1 MFADLTQ
8 LTTLLR
14 WALIWIFMHQLS
26 ASRAFVNGVFVGPT
40 RVTWD
45 EDGTI
50 TDVSEIPAQEA
61 ATDALLVP
69 GFIDLQVNGIDDV
82 NVASAND
89 LQWQHINKL
98 LLKSGVTSWCPTLIS
113 ASKDSLAMSLGT
125 IQTRM
130 QQQRTEHKIVASS
143 ILGAHME
150 GPFLGAALGAHDSR
164 NVVDIDLPWIAQ
176 LPACV
181 VLMTVGP
188 EQENCV
194 AAVRL
199 LRQQGIA
206 VSLGHTRATEQQFLD
221 AKEAGAQMVTHLF
234 NAMSGVHHREHG
246 VALAALTDDEIFAS
260 IIVDLEHVSR
270 RAVQLAFRA
279 KPNRMILVTDS
290 VRANAISAPRLT
302 DGTLAGSVLS
312 MDQALRNT
320 VVNCS
325 VPLSAALMSATRN
338 PAEVLGLRDRGD
350 IGIGK
355 RADLVLLTHDLSV
368 LQTVSRGL
376 FYDRNND

>member
-1 MFADLTQ
+1 MFVDLTQ

-14 WALIWIFMHQLS
+14 WALFWIFMNQLS
-26 ASRAFVNGVFVGPT
+26 ASRAFVNGVLVGPT

-50 TDVSEIPAQEA
+50 TDVSEIRAQDA

-82 NVASAND
+82 NVASADD
-89 LQWQHINKL
+89 LQWQRLNQL
-98 LLKSGVTSWCPTLIS
+98 LLKSGVTSWCPTLVS
-113 ASKDSLAMSLGT
+113 ASRESLARSLAT
-125 IQTRM
+125 IHSRM
-130 QQQRTEHKIVASS
+130 HQQRTEHNSVTSS

-150 GPFLGAALGAHDSR
+150 GPFLGAALGAHDR
-164 NVVDIDLPWIAQ
+164 HNVVEVDLQWIAQ

-181 VLMTVGP
+181 ALMTIGP
-188 EQENCV
+188 EQQNGV

-221 AKEAGAQMVTHLF
+221 AKDAGAQMVTHLF

-246 VALAALTDDEIFAS
+246 VALTALTDDEIYAS

-279 KPNRMILVTDS
+279 KPQRMVLVTDS
-290 VRANAISAPRLT
+290 VRANTVTAPRLN

-320 VVNCS
+320 VVNCY
-325 VPLSAALMSATRN
+325 VPLSIALTSATRN
-338 PAEVLGLRDRGD
+338 PAEVLGLSDRGD
-350 IGIGK
+350 ISIGK

-376 FYDRNND
+376 FYNHTND

>member
-1 MFADLTQ
+1 MFVDLTQ

-14 WALIWIFMHQLS
+14 WALIWIFMSQLS
-26 ASRAFVNGVFVGPT
+26 ASRAFVNGALVGPT

-50 TDVSEIPAQEA
+50 TDVSEIRAQDA

-69 GFIDLQVNGIDDV
+69 GFIDLQVNGIAEV
-82 NVASAND
+82 NVASADD
-89 LQWQHINKL
+89 LQWQRLNQL
-98 LLKSGVTSWCPTLIS
+98 LLKSGVTSWCPTLVS
-113 ASKDSLAMSLGT
+113 ASKDSLAVSLAA
-125 IQTRM
+125 IQSRM
-130 QQQRTEHKIVASS
+130 QQQDTEHNIVSSS

-150 GPFLGAALGAHDSR
+150 GPFLGAALGAHDRR
-164 NVVDIDLPWIAQ
+164 NVVEVDLQWIAQ
-176 LPACV
+176 LPECV
-181 VLMTVGP
+181 ALMTVGP
-188 EQENCV
+188 EQENGV

-246 VALAALTDDEIFAS
+246 VALTALTDDEIFAS

-279 KPNRMILVTDS
+279 KPDRMVLVTDS
-290 VRANAISAPRLT
+290 VRANTISAPRLN

-320 VVNCS
+320 VLNCS
-325 VPLSAALMSATRN
+325 VPLSVALTSATRN
-338 PAEVLGLRDRGD
+338 PADVLGLRDRGD
-350 IGIGK
+350 ISVGK

-376 FYDRNND
+376 FYDHKND

>member
-1 MFADLTQ
+1 MFVDLTQ
-8 LTTLLR
+8 HTTLLR
-14 WALIWIFMHQLS
+14 WALIWIFMNQLS
-26 ASRAFVNGVFVGPT
+26 ASRAFVNGVLVGPT

-45 EDGTI
+45 EDGII
-50 TDVSEIPAQEA
+50 TDVSEIRTQDA

-69 GFIDLQVNGIDDV
+69 GFIDLQVNGIADI
-82 NVASAND
+82 NVASAD
-89 LQWQHINKL
+89 HLQWQRLNRL

-113 ASKDSLAMSLGT
+113 ASKDSLAMSLAA
-125 IQTRM
+125 IQSHM
-130 QQQRTEHKIVASS
+130 QQQNTEHKNIASS

-150 GPFLGAALGAHDSR
+150 GPFLGAALGAHDRRS
-164 NVVDIDLPWIAQ
+164 VVDVDLHWIAQ

-181 VLMTVGP
+181 ALMTVGP
-188 EQENCV
+188 EQENSP

-234 NAMSGVHHREHG
+234 NAMSGVHHREDG
-246 VALAALTDDEIFAS
+246 VALTALTDDEIFAS

-279 KPNRMILVTDS
+279 KPHRMVLITDS
-290 VRANAISAPRLT
+290 VRANTISAPRLN

-320 VVNCS
+320 VLNCS
-325 VPLSAALMSATRN
+325 VPLSVALTSATRN

-350 IGIGK
+350 ISVGK
-355 RADLVLLTHDLSV
+355 RADLVLLTHELSV
-368 LQTVSRGL
+368 LQTVSCGL
-376 FYDRNND
+376 FYDRNNE

>member
-1 MFADLTQ
+1 MFVDLTQ
-8 LTTLLR
+8 LTTLLK
-14 WALIWIFMHQLS
+14 WALIWIFMNQLS
-26 ASRAFVNGVFVGPT
+26 ASRAFVNGELVGPT

-45 EDGTI
+45 EDGNI
-50 TDVSEIPAQEA
+50 TEVSEIRAQNA

-69 GFIDLQVNGIDDV
+69 GFIDLQVNGIAEV
-82 NVASAND
+82 NVASADD
-89 LQWQHINKL
+89 LQWQRLNQL
-98 LLKSGVTSWCPTLIS
+98 LLQSGVTSWCPTLIS
-113 ASKDSLAMSLGT
+113 ASRDSLTLSLAK
-125 IQTRM
+125 ILARM
-130 QQQRTEHKIVASS
+130 QQQKTENNIVASS

-150 GPFLGAALGAHDSR
+150 GPFLGAALGAHDRRS
-164 NVVDIDLPWIAQ
+164 VVDIDLQWIMQ
-176 LPACV
+176 LPVCV
-181 VLMTVGP
+181 ALMTVGP
-188 EQENCV
+188 EQENSV

-246 VALAALTDDEIFAS
+246 VALTALTDDEIFAS

-279 KPNRMILVTDS
+279 KPDRMVLVTDS
-290 VRANAISAPRLT
+290 VRANTISAPRLN

-320 VVNCS
+320 VLNCS
-325 VPLSAALMSATRN
+325 VPLSVALTSATRN
-338 PAEVLGLRDRGD
+338 PADVLGLRDRGD
-350 IGIGK
+350 ISVGK

-376 FYDRNND
+376 FYDHNND

>member
-1 MFADLTQ
+1 MFVDLTQ
-8 LTTLLR
+8 LTTLLK
-14 WALIWIFMHQLS
+14 WALIWIFMNQLS
-26 ASRAFVNGVFVGPT
+26 ASRAFVNGVLVGPT

-45 EDGTI
+45 EDGNI
-50 TDVSEIPAQEA
+50 TEVSEIHAQDA

-69 GFIDLQVNGIDDV
+69 GFIDLQVNGIAEV
-82 NVASAND
+82 NVASADD
-89 LQWQHINKL
+89 LQWQRLNQL
-98 LLKSGVTSWCPTLIS
+98 SLKSGVTSWCPTLIS
-113 ASKDSLAMSLGT
+113 ASRDSLAMSLTT
-125 IQTRM
+125 IQSRM
-130 QQQRTEHKIVASS
+130 QRQSTEHKIVESS

-150 GPFLGAALGAHDSR
+150 GPFLGAALGAHDRRS
-164 NVVDIDLPWIAQ
+164 VVDIDLHWIAQ
-176 LPACV
+176 LPKCV
-181 VLMTVGP
+181 ALMTVGP
-188 EQENCV
+188 EQLNGV

-221 AKEAGAQMVTHLF
+221 AKKAGAQMVTHLF

-246 VALAALTDDEIFAS
+246 VALTALTDDEIFAS

-279 KPNRMILVTDS
+279 KPDRMVLVTDS
-290 VRANAISAPRLT
+290 VRANTISAPRLN

-325 VPLSAALMSATRN
+325 VPLSVALTSATRN

-350 IGIGK
+350 ISVGK

-376 FYDRNND
+376 FYDHTND

>member
-1 MFADLTQ
+1 MFVDLTQ

-14 WALIWIFMHQLS
+14 WALFWIFMNQLS
-26 ASRAFVNGVFVGPT
+26 ASRAFVNGVLVGPT

-50 TDVSEIPAQEA
+50 TDVSEIRAQDAEI
-61 ATDALLVP
+61 DALLVP

-89 LQWQHINKL
+89 LQWQRLNQL
-98 LLKSGVTSWCPTLIS
+98 LLESGVTSWCPTLVS
-113 ASKDSLAMSLGT
+113 ASRDSLAVSLAA
-125 IQTRM
+125 IQSRM
-130 QQQRTEHKIVASS
+130 QQQDTEHNIVSSS

-150 GPFLGAALGAHDSR
+150 GPFLGAALGAHDRR
-164 NVVDIDLPWIAQ
+164 NVVEVDLQWIAQ
-176 LPACV
+176 LPECV
-181 VLMTVGP
+181 ALMTVGP
-188 EQENCV
+188 EQENGV

-246 VALAALTDDEIFAS
+246 VALTALTDDEIFAS

-279 KPNRMILVTDS
+279 KPDRMVLVTDS
-290 VRANAISAPRLT
+290 VRANTISAPRLN

-320 VVNCS
+320 VLNCS
-325 VPLSAALMSATRN
+325 VPLSVALTSATRN
-338 PAEVLGLRDRGD
+338 PADVLGLRDRGD
-350 IGIGK
+350 ISVGK

-376 FYDRNND
+376 FYDHNND

>member
-1 MFADLTQ
+1 MFVDLTQ
-8 LTTLLR
+8 LTTLLK
-14 WALIWIFMHQLS
+14 WALIWIFMNQLS
-26 ASRAFVNGVFVGPT
+26 ASRAFVNGVLVGPT

-45 EDGTI
+45 EDGNI
-50 TDVSEIPAQEA
+50 TEVSEIRAQNA

-69 GFIDLQVNGIDDV
+69 GFIDLQVNGIAEV
-82 NVASAND
+82 NVASADD
-89 LQWQHINKL
+89 LQWQRLNQL
-98 LLKSGVTSWCPTLIS
+98 LLQSGVTSWCPTLIS
-113 ASKDSLAMSLGT
+113 ASRDSLTLSLAK
-125 IQTRM
+125 ILARM
-130 QQQRTEHKIVASS
+130 QQQKTENNIVASS

-150 GPFLGAALGAHDSR
+150 GPFLGAALGAHDHRS
-164 NVVDIDLPWIAQ
+164 VVDIDLQWIMQ
-176 LPACV
+176 LPVCV
-181 VLMTVGP
+181 ALMTVGP
-188 EQENCV
+188 EQENSV

-246 VALAALTDDEIFAS
+246 VALTALTDDEIFVS

-279 KPNRMILVTDS
+279 KPDRMVLVTDS
-290 VRANAISAPRLT
+290 VRANTISAPRLN

-325 VPLSAALMSATRN
+325 VPLSVALTSATRN

-350 IGIGK
+350 ISVGK

-376 FYDRNND
+376 FYDHNND

>member
-1 MFADLTQ
+1 MFVDLTQ
-8 LTTLLR
+8 LTTLLK
-14 WALIWIFMHQLS
+14 WALIWIFMNQLS
-26 ASRAFVNGVFVGPT
+26 ASRAFVNGVLVGPT

-45 EDGTI
+45 EDGNI
-50 TDVSEIPAQEA
+50 TEVSEIRAQNA

-69 GFIDLQVNGIDDV
+69 GFIDLQVNGIAEV
-82 NVASAND
+82 NVASADD
-89 LQWQHINKL
+89 LQWQRLNQL
-98 LLKSGVTSWCPTLIS
+98 LLQSGVTSWCPTLIS
-113 ASKDSLAMSLGT
+113 ASRDSLTLSLAK
-125 IQTRM
+125 ILARM
-130 QQQRTEHKIVASS
+130 QQQKTENNIVASS

-150 GPFLGAALGAHDSR
+150 GPFLGAALGAHDRRS
-164 NVVDIDLPWIAQ
+164 VVDIDLQWIMQ
-176 LPACV
+176 LPVCV
-181 VLMTVGP
+181 ALMTVGP
-188 EQENCV
+188 EQENSV

-206 VSLGHTRATEQQFLD
+206 VSLGHTRATEQQFLG

-246 VALAALTDDEIFAS
+246 VALTALTDDEIFAS

-279 KPNRMILVTDS
+279 KPDRMVLVTDS
-290 VRANAISAPRLT
+290 VRANTISAPRLN

-325 VPLSAALMSATRN
+325 VPLSVALTSATRN

-350 IGIGK
+350 ISVGK

-376 FYDRNND
+376 FYDHNND

>member
-1 MFADLTQ
+1 MFVDLTQ
-8 LTTLLR
+8 HTTLLR
-14 WALIWIFMHQLS
+14 WALIWIFMNQLS
-26 ASRAFVNGVFVGPT
+26 ASRAFVNGVLVGPT

-45 EDGTI
+45 EDGII
-50 TDVSEIPAQEA
+50 TDVSEIRAQDA

-69 GFIDLQVNGIDDV
+69 GFIDLQVNGIADV
-82 NVASAND
+82 NVASAD
-89 LQWQHINKL
+89 HLQWQRLNRL

-113 ASKDSLAMSLGT
+113 ASKDSLAMSLAA
-125 IQTRM
+125 IQSHM
-130 QQQRTEHKIVASS
+130 QQQSTEHKNIASS

-150 GPFLGAALGAHDSR
+150 GPFLGAALGAHDRRS
-164 NVVDIDLPWIAQ
+164 VVDVDLHWIAQ

-181 VLMTVGP
+181 ALMTVGP
-188 EQENCV
+188 EQANGV

-206 VSLGHTRATEQQFLD
+206 VSLGHTRATEQQFLE
-221 AKEAGAQMVTHLF
+221 AKEAGAKMVTHLF
-234 NAMSGVHHREHG
+234 NAMSGVHHREDG
-246 VALAALTDDEIFAS
+246 VALTALTDDEIFAS

-279 KPNRMILVTDS
+279 KPHRMVLITDS
-290 VRANAISAPRLT
+290 VRANTISAPRLN

-320 VVNCS
+320 VVICS
-325 VPLSAALMSATRN
+325 VPLSIALMSATRN
-338 PAEVLGLRDRGD
+338 PAEVMGLRDRGD
-350 IGIGK
+350 ISVGK
-355 RADLVLLTHDLSV
+355 RADLVLLTHELSV

-376 FYDRNND
+376 FYNRNND

>member
-1 MFADLTQ
+1 MFVDLTQ
-8 LTTLLR
+8 LTTLLK
-14 WALIWIFMHQLS
+14 WALIWIFMNQLS
-26 ASRAFVNGVFVGPT
+26 ASRAFVNGVLVGPT

-45 EDGTI
+45 EDGNI
-50 TDVSEIPAQEA
+50 TEVSEIRAQNA

-69 GFIDLQVNGIDDV
+69 GFIDLQVNGIAEV
-82 NVASAND
+82 NVASADD
-89 LQWQHINKL
+89 LQWQRLNQL
-98 LLKSGVTSWCPTLIS
+98 LLQSGVTSWCPTLIS
-113 ASKDSLAMSLGT
+113 ASRDSLTLSLAK
-125 IQTRM
+125 ILARM
-130 QQQRTEHKIVASS
+130 QQQKTENNIVASS

-150 GPFLGAALGAHDSR
+150 GPFLGAALGAHDRRS
-164 NVVDIDLPWIAQ
+164 VVDIDLQWIMQ
-176 LPACV
+176 LPVCV
-181 VLMTVGP
+181 ALMTVGP
-188 EQENCV
+188 EQENSV

-199 LRQQGIA
+199 LRQQRIA

-246 VALAALTDDEIFAS
+246 VALTALTDDEIFAS

-279 KPNRMILVTDS
+279 KPDRMVLVTDS
-290 VRANAISAPRLT
+290 VRANTISAPRLN

-325 VPLSAALMSATRN
+325 VPLSVALTSATRN

-350 IGIGK
+350 ISVGK

-376 FYDRNND
+376 FYDHNND

>member
-1 MFADLTQ
+1 MFVDLTQ
-8 LTTLLR
+8 LTTLLK
-14 WALIWIFMHQLS
+14 WALIWIFMNQLS
-26 ASRAFVNGVFVGPT
+26 ASRAFVNGVLVGPT

-45 EDGTI
+45 EDGNI
-50 TDVSEIPAQEA
+50 TEVSEIRAQNA

-69 GFIDLQVNGIDDV
+69 GFIDLQVNGIAEV
-82 NVASAND
+82 NVASADD
-89 LQWQHINKL
+89 LQWQRLNQL
-98 LLKSGVTSWCPTLIS
+98 LLQSGVTSWCPTLIS
-113 ASKDSLAMSLGT
+113 ASRDSLTLSLAK
-125 IQTRM
+125 ILARM
-130 QQQRTEHKIVASS
+130 QQQKTENNIVASS

-150 GPFLGAALGAHDSR
+150 GPFLGAALGAHDRRS
-164 NVVDIDLPWIAQ
+164 VVDIDLQWIMQ
-176 LPACV
+176 LPVCV
-181 VLMTVGP
+181 ALMTVGP
-188 EQENCV
+188 EQENSV

-246 VALAALTDDEIFAS
+246 VALTALTDDEVFAS

-279 KPNRMILVTDS
+279 KPDRMVLVTDS
-290 VRANAISAPRLT
+290 VRANTISAPRLN

-325 VPLSAALMSATRN
+325 VPLSVALTSATRN

-350 IGIGK
+350 ISVGK

-376 FYDRNND
+376 FYDHNND

>member
-1 MFADLTQ
+1 MFVDLTQ

-14 WALIWIFMHQLS
+14 WALIWIFMSQLS
-26 ASRAFVNGVFVGPT
+26 ASRAFVNGTLVGPT

-45 EDGTI
+45 EDGII
-50 TDVSEIPAQEA
+50 TDVSEIRAQDA

-69 GFIDLQVNGIDDV
+69 GFIDLQVNGIAEV
-82 NVASAND
+82 NVASADD
-89 LQWQHINKL
+89 LQWRRLNRL
-98 LLKSGVTSWCPTLIS
+98 LLKTGVTSWCPTLVS
-113 ASKDSLAMSLGT
+113 ASRDSLAVSLAA
-125 IQTRM
+125 IQSRM
-130 QQQRTEHKIVASS
+130 QRQHTEHKNVVSS

-150 GPFLGAALGAHDSR
+150 GPFLGAALGAHDRRS
-164 NVVDIDLPWIAQ
+164 VADVDLNWIAQ

-188 EQENCV
+188 EQVNGV
-194 AAVRL
+194 AAVQL
-199 LRQQGIA
+199 LRQQGIT

-246 VALAALTDDEIFAS
+246 VALTTLTDDEIFAS
-260 IIVDLEHVSR
+260 IIVDLEHVSH

-279 KPNRMILVTDS
+279 KPDRMVLVTDS
-290 VRANAISAPRLT
+290 VRANTISAPRLN

-320 VVNCS
+320 VLNCS
-325 VPLSAALMSATRN
+325 VPLSVALTSATRN
-338 PAEVLGLRDRGD
+338 PADVLGLRDRGD
-350 IGIGK
+350 ISVGK

-376 FYDRNND
+376 FYDHKND

>member
-1 MFADLTQ
+1 MFVDLTQ
-8 LTTLLR
+8 LTTLLK
-14 WALIWIFMHQLS
+14 WALIWIFMNQLS
-26 ASRAFVNGVFVGPT
+26 ASRAFVNGVLVGPT

-45 EDGTI
+45 EDGNI
-50 TDVSEIPAQEA
+50 TEVSEIRAQNA

-69 GFIDLQVNGIDDV
+69 GFIDLQVNGIAEV
-82 NVASAND
+82 NVASADD
-89 LQWQHINKL
+89 LQWQRLNQL
-98 LLKSGVTSWCPTLIS
+98 LLQSGVTSWCPTLIS
-113 ASKDSLAMSLGT
+113 ASRDSLTLSLAK
-125 IQTRM
+125 ILARM
-130 QQQRTEHKIVASS
+130 QQQKTENNIVASS

-150 GPFLGAALGAHDSR
+150 GPFLGAALGAHDRRS
-164 NVVDIDLPWIAQ
+164 VVDIDLQWIMQ
-176 LPACV
+176 LPVCV
-181 VLMTVGP
+181 ALMTVGP
-188 EQENCV
+188 EQENSV

-246 VALAALTDDEIFAS
+246 VALTALTDDEIFAS

-279 KPNRMILVTDS
+279 KPDRMVLVTDS
-290 VRANAISAPRLT
+290 VRANTISAPRLN

-325 VPLSAALMSATRN
+325 VPLSVALTSATRN

-350 IGIGK
+350 ISVGK

-376 FYDRNND
+376 FYDHNND

>member
-1 MFADLTQ
+1 MN
-8 LTTLLR
+8 
-14 WALIWIFMHQLS
+14 QLS
-26 ASRAFVNGVFVGPT
+26 ASRAFVNGVLVGPT

-45 EDGTI
+45 KDGTI
-50 TDVSEIPAQEA
+50 TAVSDIRDRDV

-82 NVASAND
+82 NVASAD
-89 LQWQHINKL
+89 ALQWRHLNQL
-98 LLKSGVTSWCPTLIS
+98 LLISGVTSWCPTLIS
-113 ASKDSLAMSLGT
+113 ASKDSLARSLAT
-125 IQTRM
+125 IQSRM
-130 QQQRTEHKIVASS
+130 QQQSIDRLIPTSS
-143 ILGAHME
+143 ILGAHLE
-150 GPFLGAALGAHDSR
+150 GPFLGAALGAHDRRSIAD
-164 NVVDIDLPWIAQ
+164 VDLNWIAQ

-181 VLMTVGP
+181 ALMTVGP
-188 EQENCV
+188 EQENGL
-194 AAVRL
+194 AAVQL

-206 VSLGHTRATEQQFLD
+206 VSLGHTRATEQQFLE

-246 VALAALTDDEIFAS
+246 VALTALTDDEIFAS

-279 KPNRMILVTDS
+279 KPDRMVLVTDS
-290 VRANAISAPRLT
+290 VRANTISAPRLN
-302 DGTLAGSVLS
+302 DGTLAGSVLT

-325 VPLSAALMSATRN
+325 VPLAVALTSATRN

-350 IGIGK
+350 ISVGK

-368 LQTVSRGL
+368 LKTVSRGL
-376 FYDRNND
+376 FYDHNND

>member
-1 MFADLTQ
+1 MFVDLTQ
-8 LTTLLR
+8 LTTLLK
-14 WALIWIFMHQLS
+14 WALIWIFMNQLS
-26 ASRAFVNGVFVGPT
+26 ASRAFVNGVLVGPT

-45 EDGTI
+45 EDGNI
-50 TDVSEIPAQEA
+50 TEVSEIRAQNA

-69 GFIDLQVNGIDDV
+69 GFIDLQVNGIAEV
-82 NVASAND
+82 NVASADD
-89 LQWQHINKL
+89 LQWQRLNQL
-98 LLKSGVTSWCPTLIS
+98 LLQSGVTSWCPTLIS
-113 ASKDSLAMSLGT
+113 ASRDSLTLSLAK
-125 IQTRM
+125 ILARM
-130 QQQRTEHKIVASS
+130 QQQKTENNIVASS

-150 GPFLGAALGAHDSR
+150 GPFLGAALGAHDRRS
-164 NVVDIDLPWIAQ
+164 VVDIDLQWIMQ
-176 LPACV
+176 LPVCV
-181 VLMTVGP
+181 ALMTVGP
-188 EQENCV
+188 EQENSV

-246 VALAALTDDEIFAS
+246 VALTALTDDEIFAS

-279 KPNRMILVTDS
+279 KPDRMVLVTDS
-290 VRANAISAPRLT
+290 VRANTISAPRLN

-325 VPLSAALMSATRN
+325 VPLSVALTSATRN

-350 IGIGK
+350 ISVGK

-376 FYDRNND
+376 FHDHNND

>member
-1 MFADLTQ
+1 MN
-8 LTTLLR
+8 
-14 WALIWIFMHQLS
+14 QLS
-26 ASRAFVNGVFVGPT
+26 ASRAFVNGVLVGPT

-50 TDVSEIPAQEA
+50 TEVSEIRAQDA

-69 GFIDLQVNGIDDV
+69 GFIDLQVNGIGDV
-82 NVASAND
+82 NVATAND
-89 LQWQHINKL
+89 LQWQHLNKL
-98 LLKSGVTSWCPTLIS
+98 LLTSGVTSWCPTLIS
-113 ASKDSLAMSLGT
+113 ASKDSLAMSLAAV
-125 IQTRM
+125 QSRM
-130 QQQRTEHKIVASS
+130 QQQRTEHNIVVSS

-150 GPFLGAALGAHDSR
+150 GPFLGAALGAHDRRS
-164 NVVDIDLPWIAQ
+164 VEDVDLTWIAQ

-181 VLMTVGP
+181 ALMTLGA
-188 EQENCV
+188 EQENSV

-199 LRQQGIA
+199 LRYQGIA

-221 AKEAGAQMVTHLF
+221 AKEAGAQMVTHLY

-246 VALAALTDDEIFAS
+246 VALTALTDDEIFAS

-290 VRANAISAPRLT
+290 VRANTISAPRLN

-320 VVNCS
+320 VVHCS
-325 VPLSAALMSATRN
+325 VPLSVALTSATRN
-338 PAEVLGLRDRGD
+338 PAEIMGLRDRGD
-350 IGIGK
+350 ISVGK

-368 LQTVSRGL
+368 LQTFSRGL

>member
-1 MFADLTQ
+1 MFVDLTQ
-8 LTTLLR
+8 HTTLLK
-14 WALIWIFMHQLS
+14 WALIWIFMNQLS
-26 ASRAFVNGVFVGPT
+26 ASRAFVNGVLVGPT

-45 EDGTI
+45 EDGNI
-50 TDVSEIPAQEA
+50 TEVSEIRAQDA

-69 GFIDLQVNGIDDV
+69 GFIDLQVNGIAEV
-82 NVASAND
+82 NVASADD
-89 LQWQHINKL
+89 LQWQRLNQL
-98 LLKSGVTSWCPTLIS
+98 LLQSGVTSWCPTLIS
-113 ASKDSLAMSLGT
+113 ASRDSLALSLAK
-125 IQTRM
+125 ILARM
-130 QQQRTEHKIVASS
+130 QQQKTENNIVASS

-150 GPFLGAALGAHDSR
+150 GPFLGAALGAHDRRS
-164 NVVDIDLPWIAQ
+164 VVDIDLQWIMQ

-181 VLMTVGP
+181 ALMTVGP
-188 EQENCV
+188 EQENSV

-246 VALAALTDDEIFAS
+246 VALTVLTDDEIFAS

-279 KPNRMILVTDS
+279 KPDRMVLVTDS
-290 VRANAISAPRLT
+290 VRANTITAPRLN

-320 VVNCS
+320 VVKCS
-325 VPLSAALMSATRN
+325 VPLSVALTSATRN

-350 IGIGK
+350 ISVGK

-376 FYDRNND
+376 FYDHNND

>member
-1 MFADLTQ
+1 MFVDLTQ

-14 WALIWIFMHQLS
+14 WALIWIFMSHLS
-26 ASRAFVNGVFVGPT
+26 ASRAFVNGAFVGPT

-50 TDVSEIPAQEA
+50 TGVSEIRAQDA

-82 NVASAND
+82 NVASADD
-89 LQWQHINKL
+89 LQWQRLNQL
-98 LLKSGVTSWCPTLIS
+98 LLKSGVTSWCPTLVS
-113 ASKDSLAMSLGT
+113 ASRDSLAMSLAA
-125 IQTRM
+125 IQSRM
-130 QQQRTEHKIVASS
+130 QKQRTEHNIVSSS

-150 GPFLGAALGAHDSR
+150 GPFLGAALGAHDRRS
-164 NVVDIDLPWIAQ
+164 VVEVDLHWIAQ

-181 VLMTVGP
+181 SLMTIGP
-188 EQENCV
+188 EQENGV

-199 LRQQGIA
+199 LRQQGIS

-246 VALAALTDDEIFAS
+246 VALTALTDDEIFAS

-279 KPNRMILVTDS
+279 KPQRMVLVTDS
-290 VRANAISAPRLT
+290 VRATTVSAPRLN

-325 VPLSAALMSATRN
+325 VPLSIALMSATRN
-338 PAEVLGLRDRGD
+338 PAEVLGLHDRGD
-350 IGIGK
+350 ISIGK

-376 FYDRNND
+376 FYNHTND

>member
-1 MFADLTQ
+1 MFVDLTQ
-8 LTTLLR
+8 HTTLLR
-14 WALIWIFMHQLS
+14 WALFWIFMNQLS
-26 ASRAFVNGVFVGPT
+26 ASRAFVNGALVGPT

-50 TDVSEIPAQEA
+50 TDVTEIRAQDA

-82 NVASAND
+82 NVATADD
-89 LQWQHINKL
+89 LQWQRLNQL
-98 LLKSGVTSWCPTLIS
+98 LLKSGVTSWCPTLVS
-113 ASKDSLAMSLGT
+113 ASKESLARSLAMIHSR
-125 IQTRM
+125 IN
-130 QQQRTEHKIVASS
+130 QQRTEHNIVASS

-150 GPFLGAALGAHDSR
+150 GPYLGAALGAHERRS
-164 NVVDIDLPWIAQ
+164 VVDIDLQWIAQ

-181 VLMTVGP
+181 ALMTLGP
-188 EQENCV
+188 EQEHGM

-221 AKEAGAQMVTHLF
+221 AKDAGAQMVTHLF

-246 VALAALTDDEIFAS
+246 IALTALTDDEIFAS

-279 KPNRMILVTDS
+279 KPQHMVLVTDS
-290 VRANAISAPRLT
+290 VRADTISAPRLN
-302 DGTLAGSVLS
+302 DGTLVGSVLS

-325 VPLSAALMSATRN
+325 VPLSIALTSATRN
-338 PAEVLGLRDRGD
+338 PADVLGLRDRGD
-350 IGIGK
+350 ISIGK

>member
-1 MFADLTQ
+1 MFVDLTQ
-8 LTTLLR
+8 LTTLLK
-14 WALIWIFMHQLS
+14 WALIWIFMNQLS
-26 ASRAFVNGVFVGPT
+26 ASRAFVNGVLVGPT

-45 EDGTI
+45 EDGNI
-50 TDVSEIPAQEA
+50 TEVSEIRAQNA

-69 GFIDLQVNGIDDV
+69 GFIDLQVNGIAEV
-82 NVASAND
+82 NVASADD
-89 LQWQHINKL
+89 LQWQRLNQL
-98 LLKSGVTSWCPTLIS
+98 LLQSGVTSWCPTLIS
-113 ASKDSLAMSLGT
+113 ASRDSLTLSLAK
-125 IQTRM
+125 ILARM
-130 QQQRTEHKIVASS
+130 QQQKTENNIVASS

-150 GPFLGAALGAHDSR
+150 GPFLGAALGAHDRRS
-164 NVVDIDLPWIAQ
+164 VVDIDLQWIMQ
-176 LPACV
+176 LPVCV
-181 VLMTVGP
+181 ALMTVGP
-188 EQENCV
+188 EQENSV

-246 VALAALTDDEIFAS
+246 VALTALTDDEIFAS

-279 KPNRMILVTDS
+279 KPDRMVLVTDS
-290 VRANAISAPRLT
+290 VRANTISAPRLN

-320 VVNCS
+320 VVKCS
-325 VPLSAALMSATRN
+325 VPLSVALTSATRN

-350 IGIGK
+350 ISVGK

-376 FYDRNND
+376 FYDHNND

>member
-1 MFADLTQ
+1 MFVDLTQ
-8 LTTLLR
+8 HTTLLR
-14 WALIWIFMHQLS
+14 WALFWIFMNQLS
-26 ASRAFVNGVFVGPT
+26 ASRAFVNGALVGPT

-50 TDVSEIPAQEA
+50 TDVTEIRAQDA

-82 NVASAND
+82 NVATADD
-89 LQWQHINKL
+89 LQWQRLNQL
-98 LLKSGVTSWCPTLIS
+98 LLKSGVTSWCPTLVS
-113 ASKDSLAMSLGT
+113 ASKESLARSLAMIHSR
-125 IQTRM
+125 IN
-130 QQQRTEHKIVASS
+130 QQRTEHNIVASS

-150 GPFLGAALGAHDSR
+150 GPFLGEALGAHDRRS
-164 NVVDIDLPWIAQ
+164 VVDIDLQWIAQ

-181 VLMTVGP
+181 ALMTLGP
-188 EQENCV
+188 EQEHGL

-221 AKEAGAQMVTHLF
+221 AKDAGAKMVTHLF

-246 VALAALTDDEIFAS
+246 IALTALTDDDVFAS

-279 KPNRMILVTDS
+279 KPQHMVLVTDS
-290 VRANAISAPRLT
+290 VRASTISAPRLN

-325 VPLSAALMSATRN
+325 VPLSIALTSATRN
-338 PAEVLGLRDRGD
+338 PADVLGLRDRGD
-350 IGIGK
+350 ISIGK
-355 RADLVLLTHDLSV
+355 RADLVLLSHDLSV

>member
-1 MFADLTQ
+1 MFVDLTQ
-8 LTTLLR
+8 HTTLLR
-14 WALIWIFMHQLS
+14 WALIWIFMNQLS
-26 ASRAFVNGVFVGPT
+26 ASRAFVNGVLVGPT

-45 EDGTI
+45 EDGII
-50 TDVSEIPAQEA
+50 TDVSEIRTQDA

-69 GFIDLQVNGIDDV
+69 GFIDLQVNGIAEV
-82 NVASAND
+82 NVASADD
-89 LQWQHINKL
+89 LQWQRLNQL

-113 ASKDSLAMSLGT
+113 ASKDSLAMSLAA
-125 IQTRM
+125 IQSHM
-130 QQQRTEHKIVASS
+130 QQQSTEHKNIASS

-150 GPFLGAALGAHDSR
+150 GPFLGAALGAHDRRS
-164 NVVDIDLPWIAQ
+164 VVDVDLHWIAQ

-181 VLMTVGP
+181 ALMTVGP
-188 EQENCV
+188 EQENSP

-234 NAMSGVHHREHG
+234 NAMSGVHHREDG
-246 VALAALTDDEIFAS
+246 VALTALTDDEIFAS

-279 KPNRMILVTDS
+279 KPHRMVLITDS
-290 VRANAISAPRLT
+290 VRANTISAPRLN

-320 VVNCS
+320 VLNCS
-325 VPLSAALMSATRN
+325 VPLSVALTSATRN

-350 IGIGK
+350 ISVGK
-355 RADLVLLTHDLSV
+355 RADLVLLTHELSV
-368 LQTVSRGL
+368 LQTVSCGL
-376 FYDRNND
+376 FYDRNNE

>member
-1 MFADLTQ
+1 MFVDLTQ
-8 LTTLLR
+8 HTTLLR
-14 WALIWIFMHQLS
+14 WALFWIFMNQLS
-26 ASRAFVNGVFVGPT
+26 ASRAFVNGVLVGPT

-50 TDVSEIPAQEA
+50 TDVSEIRAQDA
-61 ATDALLVP
+61 GTDALLVP

-82 NVASAND
+82 NVASAD
-89 LQWQHINKL
+89 DIQWQRLNQL

-113 ASKDSLAMSLGT
+113 ASKESLARSLAMIHSR
-125 IQTRM
+125 IN
-130 QQQRTEHKIVASS
+130 QQRTEHNIVASS

-150 GPFLGAALGAHDSR
+150 GPFLGEALGAHDRRS
-164 NVVDIDLPWIAQ
+164 VVDIDLQWIAQ

-181 VLMTVGP
+181 ALMTLGP
-188 EQENCV
+188 EQEHGL

-221 AKEAGAQMVTHLF
+221 AKDAGAQMVTHLF

-246 VALAALTDDEIFAS
+246 IALTALTDDEIFAS

-279 KPNRMILVTDS
+279 KPQHMVLVTDS
-290 VRANAISAPRLT
+290 VRANTISAPRLN

-325 VPLSAALMSATRN
+325 VPLSIALTSATRN
-338 PAEVLGLRDRGD
+338 PADVLGLRDRGD
-350 IGIGK
+350 ISIGK

>member
-1 MFADLTQ
+1 MFVDLTQ
-8 LTTLLR
+8 LTTLLK
-14 WALIWIFMHQLS
+14 WALIWIFMSQLS
-26 ASRAFVNGVFVGPT
+26 ASRAFVNGVLVGPT

-45 EDGTI
+45 EDGII
-50 TDVSEIPAQEA
+50 TDVSEIRAQDSA
-61 ATDALLVP
+61 IDALLVP

-82 NVASAND
+82 NVASADD
-89 LQWQHINKL
+89 LQWQRLNQL

-113 ASKDSLAMSLGT
+113 ASRDSLAMSLT
-125 IQTRM
+125 AIQSRM
-130 QQQRTEHKIVASS
+130 QQQSTEHKIVESS

-150 GPFLGAALGAHDSR
+150 GPFLGAALGAHDRRS
-164 NVVDIDLPWIAQ
+164 VVDVDLHWIAQ
-176 LPACV
+176 LPKCV
-181 VLMTVGP
+181 ALMTVGP
-188 EQENCV
+188 EQLNGV
-194 AAVRL
+194 AAVQL

-221 AKEAGAQMVTHLF
+221 AKKAGAQMVTHLF

-246 VALAALTDDEIFAS
+246 VALTALTDDEIFAS

-279 KPNRMILVTDS
+279 KPDRMVLVTDS
-290 VRANAISAPRLT
+290 VRANTISAPRLN

-325 VPLSAALMSATRN
+325 VPLSVALTSATRN

-350 IGIGK
+350 ISVGK

-376 FYDRNND
+376 FYDHTND

>member
-1 MFADLTQ
+1 M
-8 LTTLLR
+8 R
-14 WALIWIFMHQLS
+14 QLS
-26 ASRAFVNGVFVGPT
+26 ASRAFVNGALVGPT

-50 TDVSEIPAQEA
+50 TDVSEIRAQDAE
-61 ATDALLVP
+61 TDALLVP

-82 NVASAND
+82 NVASAD
-89 LQWQHINKL
+89 DVQWQCLNQL
-98 LLKSGVTSWCPTLIS
+98 LLKSGVTSWCPTLVS
-113 ASKDSLAMSLGT
+113 ASKDSLALSLAT
-125 IQTRM
+125 IHSRM
-130 QQQRTEHKIVASS
+130 QQQRIEHNNVASS

-150 GPFLGAALGAHDSR
+150 GPFLGAALGAHDRRS
-164 NVVDIDLPWIAQ
+164 VVEVDLQWIAQ

-181 VLMTVGP
+181 ALMTVGP
-188 EQENCV
+188 EQELGV

-221 AKEAGAQMVTHLF
+221 AKEAGARMVTHLF

-246 VALAALTDDEIFAS
+246 VALTALTDDEIFAS

-270 RAVQLAFRA
+270 RAVQLAFLA
-279 KPNRMILVTDS
+279 KPQRMVLVTDS
-290 VRANAISAPRLT
+290 VRAATVSAPRLT

-325 VPLSAALMSATRN
+325 VPLSVALTSATHN

-350 IGIGK
+350 ISIGK

-376 FYDRNND
+376 FYDRTND

>member
-1 MFADLTQ
+1 MFVDLTQ
-8 LTTLLR
+8 LTTLLK
-14 WALIWIFMHQLS
+14 WALIWIFMNQLS
-26 ASRAFVNGVFVGPT
+26 ASRAFVNGVLVGPT

-45 EDGTI
+45 EDGNI
-50 TDVSEIPAQEA
+50 TEVSEIRAQNA

-69 GFIDLQVNGIDDV
+69 GFIDLQVNGIAEV
-82 NVASAND
+82 NVASADD
-89 LQWQHINKL
+89 LQWQRLNQL
-98 LLKSGVTSWCPTLIS
+98 LLQSGVTSWCPTLIS
-113 ASKDSLAMSLGT
+113 ASRDSLTLSLAK
-125 IQTRM
+125 ILARM
-130 QQQRTEHKIVASS
+130 QQQKTENNIVASS

-150 GPFLGAALGAHDSR
+150 GPFLGAALGAHDRRS
-164 NVVDIDLPWIAQ
+164 VVDIDLQWIMQ
-176 LPACV
+176 LPVCV
-181 VLMTVGP
+181 ALMTVGP
-188 EQENCV
+188 EQENSV

-246 VALAALTDDEIFAS
+246 VALTALTDDEIFAS

-279 KPNRMILVTDS
+279 KPDRMVLVTDS
-290 VRANAISAPRLT
+290 VRANTISAPRLN

-320 VVNCS
+320 IVNCS
-325 VPLSAALMSATRN
+325 VPLSVALTSATRN

-350 IGIGK
+350 ISVGK

-376 FYDRNND
+376 FYDHNND

>member
-1 MFADLTQ
+1 MFVDLTQ
-8 LTTLLR
+8 LTTLLK
-14 WALIWIFMHQLS
+14 WALIWIFMNQLS
-26 ASRAFVNGVFVGPT
+26 ASRAFVNGVLVGPT

-45 EDGTI
+45 EDGNI
-50 TDVSEIPAQEA
+50 TEVSEIRAQNA

-69 GFIDLQVNGIDDV
+69 GFIDLQVNGIAEV
-82 NVASAND
+82 NVASADD
-89 LQWQHINKL
+89 LQWQRLNQL
-98 LLKSGVTSWCPTLIS
+98 LLQSGVTSWCPTLIS
-113 ASKDSLAMSLGT
+113 ASRDSLTLSLAK
-125 IQTRM
+125 ILARM
-130 QQQRTEHKIVASS
+130 QQQKTENNIVASS

-150 GPFLGAALGAHDSR
+150 GPFLGAALGAHDRRS
-164 NVVDIDLPWIAQ
+164 VVDIDLQWIMQ
-176 LPACV
+176 LPVCV
-181 VLMTVGP
+181 ALMTVGP
-188 EQENCV
+188 EQENSV

-246 VALAALTDDEIFAS
+246 VALTALTDDEIFAS

-279 KPNRMILVTDS
+279 KPDRMVLVTDS
-290 VRANAISAPRLT
+290 VRANTITAPRLN

-320 VVNCS
+320 VVKCS
-325 VPLSAALMSATRN
+325 VPLSVALTSATRN

-350 IGIGK
+350 ISVGK

-376 FYDRNND
+376 FYDHNND

>member
-1 MFADLTQ
+1 MFVDLTQ
-8 LTTLLR
+8 HTTLLR
-14 WALIWIFMHQLS
+14 WALIWIFMNQLS
-26 ASRAFVNGVFVGPT
+26 ASRAFVNGVLVGPT

-45 EDGTI
+45 EDGII
-50 TDVSEIPAQEA
+50 TDVSEIRTQDA

-69 GFIDLQVNGIDDV
+69 GFIDLQVNGIADI
-82 NVASAND
+82 NVASAD
-89 LQWQHINKL
+89 HLQWQRLNRL

-113 ASKDSLAMSLGT
+113 ASKDSLAMSLAA
-125 IQTRM
+125 IQSHM
-130 QQQRTEHKIVASS
+130 QQQSTEHKNIASS

-150 GPFLGAALGAHDSR
+150 GPFLGAALGAHDRRS
-164 NVVDIDLPWIAQ
+164 VVDVDLHWIAQ

-181 VLMTVGP
+181 ALMTVGP
-188 EQENCV
+188 EQENSP

-234 NAMSGVHHREHG
+234 NAMSGVHHREDG
-246 VALAALTDDEIFAS
+246 VALTALTDDEIFAS

-279 KPNRMILVTDS
+279 KPHRMVLITDS
-290 VRANAISAPRLT
+290 VRANTISAPRLN

-320 VVNCS
+320 VLNCS
-325 VPLSAALMSATRN
+325 VPLSVALTSATRN

-350 IGIGK
+350 ISVGK
-355 RADLVLLTHDLSV
+355 RADLVLLTHELSV
-368 LQTVSRGL
+368 LQTVSCGL
-376 FYDRNND
+376 FYDRNNE

>member
-1 MFADLTQ
+1 MFVDLTQ

-14 WALIWIFMHQLS
+14 WALIWIFMSQLS
-26 ASRAFVNGVFVGPT
+26 ASRAFVNGALVGPT

-45 EDGTI
+45 LDGTI
-50 TDVSEIPAQEA
+50 TDVSEIRAQDA

-82 NVASAND
+82 NVASAD
-89 LQWQHINKL
+89 DVQWQRLNQL
-98 LLKSGVTSWCPTLIS
+98 LLKSGVTSWCPTLVS
-113 ASKDSLAMSLGT
+113 ASRDSLATSLAV
-125 IQTRM
+125 IQSRI
-130 QQQRTEHKIVASS
+130 QQQRTEHSIVASS

-150 GPFLGAALGAHDSR
+150 GPFLGVALGAHDRRS
-164 NVVDIDLPWIAQ
+164 VIEVDLQWIAQ

-181 VLMTVGP
+181 ALMTVGP
-188 EQENCV
+188 EQENGV

-246 VALAALTDDEIFAS
+246 VALTALTDDEIFAS
-260 IIVDLEHVSR
+260 IIVDLEHVSH

-290 VRANAISAPRLT
+290 VRANTISAPRLN

-320 VVNCS
+320 VVDCS
-325 VPLSAALMSATRN
+325 VPLSVALTSATHN

-350 IGIGK
+350 ISIGK

-376 FYDRNND
+376 FYEHTND

>member
-14 WALIWIFMHQLS
+14 WALFWIFMNQLS
-26 ASRAFVNGVFVGPT
+26 ASRAFVNGVLVGPA

-50 TDVSEIPAQEA
+50 TDVSEIRAQDA

-82 NVASAND
+82 NVASADD
-89 LQWQHINKL
+89 LQWQRLNQL
-98 LLKSGVTSWCPTLIS
+98 LLKSGVTSWCPTLVS
-113 ASKDSLAMSLGT
+113 ASRESLARSLAT
-125 IQTRM
+125 IHSRM
-130 QQQRTEHKIVASS
+130 HQQRTEHNSVTSS

-150 GPFLGAALGAHDSR
+150 GPFLGAALGAHDR
-164 NVVDIDLPWIAQ
+164 HNVVEVDLQWIAQ

-181 VLMTVGP
+181 ALMTIGP
-188 EQENCV
+188 EQQNGV

-246 VALAALTDDEIFAS
+246 VSLTALTDDEIYAS

-279 KPNRMILVTDS
+279 KPQRMVLVTDS
-290 VRANAISAPRLT
+290 VRANTVTAPRLN

-325 VPLSAALMSATRN
+325 VPLSIALTSATRN

-350 IGIGK
+350 ISIGK

-376 FYDRNND
+376 FYNRNND

>member
-1 MFADLTQ
+1 MFVDLTQ
-8 LTTLLR
+8 HTTLLR
-14 WALIWIFMHQLS
+14 WALFWIFMNQLS
-26 ASRAFVNGVFVGPT
+26 ASRAFVNGALVGPT

-50 TDVSEIPAQEA
+50 TDVTEIRAQDA

-82 NVASAND
+82 NVATADD
-89 LQWQHINKL
+89 LQWQRLNQL
-98 LLKSGVTSWCPTLIS
+98 LLKSGVTSWCPTLVS
-113 ASKDSLAMSLGT
+113 ASKESLARSLAMIHSR
-125 IQTRM
+125 IN
-130 QQQRTEHKIVASS
+130 QQRTEHNIVASS

-150 GPFLGAALGAHDSR
+150 GPFLGEALGAHDRRS
-164 NVVDIDLPWIAQ
+164 VVDIDLQWIAQ

-181 VLMTVGP
+181 ALMTLGP
-188 EQENCV
+188 EQEHGL

-221 AKEAGAQMVTHLF
+221 AKDAGAKMVTHLF

-246 VALAALTDDEIFAS
+246 IALTALTDDDVFAS

-279 KPNRMILVTDS
+279 KPQHMVLVTDS
-290 VRANAISAPRLT
+290 VRASTISAPRLN

-325 VPLSAALMSATRN
+325 VPLSIALTSATRN
-338 PAEVLGLRDRGD
+338 PADVLGLRDRGD
-350 IGIGK
+350 ISIGK

-368 LQTVSRGL
+368 LQTVSHGL
-376 FYDRNND
+376 FYNHNND

>member
-1 MFADLTQ
+1 MFVDLTQ
-8 LTTLLR
+8 PTTLLR
-14 WALIWIFMHQLS
+14 WALIWIFMSQLS
-26 ASRAFVNGVFVGPT
+26 ASRAFVNGALVGPT

-50 TDVSEIPAQEA
+50 TDVSEIRAQDA

-82 NVASAND
+82 NVASADD
-89 LQWQHINKL
+89 LQWQRLNQL
-98 LLKSGVTSWCPTLIS
+98 LLKSGVTSWCPTLVS
-113 ASKDSLAMSLGT
+113 ASRDSLAMSLVS
-125 IQTRM
+125 IQSRM
-130 QQQRTEHKIVASS
+130 QQQRTEHNIVASS

-150 GPFLGAALGAHDSR
+150 GPFLGAALGAHDRR
-164 NVVDIDLPWIAQ
+164 NVVEVDLQWIAQ

-181 VLMTVGP
+181 SLMTIGP
-188 EQENCV
+188 EQENGV

-246 VALAALTDDEIFAS
+246 VALIALTDDEIFAS

-279 KPNRMILVTDS
+279 KPHRMVLVTDS
-290 VRANAISAPRLT
+290 VRATTISAPRLN

-325 VPLSAALMSATRN
+325 VPLSIALTSATRN

-350 IGIGK
+350 ISIGK

-376 FYDRNND
+376 FYNRNND

>member
-1 MFADLTQ
+1 MS
-8 LTTLLR
+8 
-14 WALIWIFMHQLS
+14 QLS
-26 ASRAFVNGVFVGPT
+26 ASRAFVNGALVGPT

-45 EDGTI
+45 EFGTI
-50 TDVSEIPAQEA
+50 TDVSEIRAQDA

-69 GFIDLQVNGIDDV
+69 GFIDLQVNGIAEV
-82 NVASAND
+82 NVASADD
-89 LQWQHINKL
+89 LQWQRLNQL
-98 LLKSGVTSWCPTLIS
+98 LLKSGVTSWCPTLTS
-113 ASKDSLAMSLGT
+113 ASKESLAISLAV
-125 IQTRM
+125 IQSRM
-130 QQQRTEHKIVASS
+130 QQQSTEHNIVTSS

-150 GPFLGAALGAHDSR
+150 GPFLGAALGAHDRR
-164 NVVDIDLPWIAQ
+164 NVIEVDLQWIAQ
-176 LPACV
+176 LPECV
-181 VLMTVGP
+181 TLMTVGP
-188 EQENCV
+188 EQENGV
-194 AAVRL
+194 VAVRL

-221 AKEAGAQMVTHLF
+221 AKKAGAQMVTHLF

-246 VALAALTDDEIFAS
+246 VALTALTDDEIFAS

-279 KPNRMILVTDS
+279 KPDRMVLVTDS
-290 VRANAISAPRLT
+290 VRANTISAPRLS

-320 VVNCS
+320 VVKCS
-325 VPLSAALMSATRN
+325 VPLSIALTSATRN
-338 PAEVLGLRDRGD
+338 PADVLGLRDRGD
-350 IGIGK
+350 ISVGK

-376 FYDRNND
+376 FYDHNND